1 MSAGADAPGAVRRD
15 IPTVA
20 LVGRPN
26 VGKSTLFNRL
36 TRTRDALV
44 ADYPGLT
51 RDRQYGTGRVG
62 GWPYVL
68 VDTGGLSGEPET
80 LDAAMAS
87 QTQAAVDEADL
98 VIFLVDARDGLVEA
112 DREIAER
119 LRRVGAPV
127 LLAVN
132 KADGVGDERAA
143 LEFHELGFDPVV
155 AVSAAH
161 NRGVRALV
169 DLAAD
174 ALEVPAEAREA
185 GSGEDASRRMRKN
198 PRKGWP
204 GKRDGGVAGVRGA
217 GGTGSDGAA
226 HRAGPGDGGVEGGAA
241 PDPGTRGAGDA
252 DELADGPADESA
264 DGGDPIGRAGADPAH
279 DADAPPD
286 PMRREDGP
294 PTIGFVGRPNVGKST
309 LVNRLLGEERVIAYD
324 RPGTTRDT
332 VAIPFERGGRE
343 YTLVDTAGVRR
354 RGKIAGEKI
363 EVFTVIKTLQ
373 AIERANVCVLLLDA
387 ADGLTEQDL
396 SLLSFVIDKGRAL
409 VVAVNKWDSV
419 SSEDRDA
426 LRETLERRVEFLS
439 FTRIHFISAL
449 RGSGVDDLFRSIDR
463 AHRSAFVRMAT
474 PRLTRLLELAVEQ
487 HPPPMHAGRRIKLLY
502 AHQGGVNPPIVIVH
516 GRQADK
522 LPGSYVRYLTG
533 HFMKAMRLFGTP
545 LRLEFR
551 QGKNPFAG
559 KAAGRVGAKAGHRDP
574 GGGAGKGP
582 KGRSG
587 DKGAAGRVGAGVAP
601 RSGRGGGRGR

>member
-1 MSAGADAPGAVRRD
+1 MSPEGGAGRDRSPADPYRSD
-15 IPTVA
+15 IPTIA

-87 QTQAAVDEADL
+87 QTQAAVEGSDL
-98 VIFLVDARDGLVEA
+98 VVFLVDGRAGLVEI

-119 LRRVGAPV
+119 LRRTGTPV

-132 KADGVGDERAA
+132 KVDGVGDERAA
-143 LEFHELGFDPVV
+143 LEFHELGFAAVA

-161 NRGVRALV
+161 NRGVRLLV
-169 DLAAD
+169 DAAAD
-174 ALEVPAEAREA
+174 LLGVPPEARDAVAEPARRGRAARRRSRAAIDA
-185 GSGEDASRRMRKN
+185 G
-198 PRKGWP
+198 
-204 GKRDGGVAGVRGA
+204 GGLDGA
-217 GGTGSDGAA
+217 GDEAI
-226 HRAGPGDGGVEGGAA
+226 PGAA
-241 PDPGTRGAGDA
+241 PDGG
-252 DELADGPADESA
+252 A
-264 DGGDPIGRAGADPAH
+264 DGGEGALGDAGEEGGDGAV
-279 DADAPPD
+279 ADAQAAAPAPD
-286 PMRREDGP
+286 AAPATDDDSRGP
-294 PTIGFVGRPNVGKST
+294 PVIGFVGRPNVGKST

-332 VAIPFERGGRE
+332 VAIPFERGDRR

-354 RGKIAGEKI
+354 RGKVDERVEIFSI
-363 EVFTVIKTLQ
+363 IKTLQ

-387 ADGLTEQDL
+387 TDGLTEQDL

-409 VVAVNKWDSV
+409 VVAVNKWDAV
-419 SSEDRDA
+419 SAEARDSI
-426 LRETLERRVEFLS
+426 RETLERRVEFLS
-439 FTRIHFISAL
+439 FTRIHFVSAL

-463 AHRSAFVRMAT
+463 AHRSAFARLAT
-474 PRLTRLLELAVEQ
+474 PRLTRLLESAVEQ
-487 HPPPMHAGRRIKLLY
+487 HAPPMHAGRRIKLLY
-502 AHQGGVNPPIVIVH
+502 AHQGGVNPPIVVVH

-522 LPGSYVRYLTG
+522 LPGSYVRYLTS
-533 HFMKAMRLFGTP
+533 FYLKALKLFGTP

-551 QGKNPFAG
+551 QGANPFAG
-559 KAAGRVGAKAGHRDP
+559 RAGARGGAKAG
-574 GGGAGKGP
+574 GKGGRGGKGRGGTGGKDGSAGP
-582 KGRSG
+582 RDRSAAATDKRASRGRSG
-587 DKGAAGRVGAGVAP
+587 
-601 RSGRGGGRGR
+601 SGGGGRGR

>member
-1 MSAGADAPGAVRRD
+1 MSPEGGAGRDRSPADPHRSD
-15 IPTVA
+15 IPTIA

-87 QTQAAVDEADL
+87 QTQAAVEGSDL
-98 VIFLVDARDGLVEA
+98 VVFLVDGRAGLVET

-119 LRRVGAPV
+119 LRRTGTPV

-132 KADGVGDERAA
+132 KVDGVGDERAA
-143 LEFHELGFDPVV
+143 LEFHELGFAAVA

-161 NRGVRALV
+161 NRGVRLMV
-169 DLAAD
+169 DAAAD
-174 ALEVPAEAREA
+174 LLGVPAEARDAVPEPARRGRAARRRSRAAIDA
-185 GSGEDASRRMRKN
+185 G
-198 PRKGWP
+198 
-204 GKRDGGVAGVRGA
+204 GGLDGA
-217 GGTGSDGAA
+217 GDEAI
-226 HRAGPGDGGVEGGAA
+226 PGAA
-241 PDPGTRGAGDA
+241 PDEGANGGEGESAHGDA
-252 DELADGPADESA
+252 SEE
-264 DGGDPIGRAGADPAH
+264 GGDGSGADAEAAAPAP
-279 DADAPPD
+279 DAATAAPPATD
-286 PMRREDGP
+286 DDSRGP
-294 PTIGFVGRPNVGKST
+294 PVIGFVGRPNVGKST

-332 VAIPFERGGRE
+332 VSIPFERGGRQ

-354 RGKIAGEKI
+354 RGKVDEKVEI
-363 EVFTVIKTLQ
+363 FSIIKTLQ

-387 ADGLTEQDL
+387 NDGLTEQDL

-409 VVAVNKWDSV
+409 VVAVNKWDAV
-419 SSEDRDA
+419 SSDARDSI
-426 LRETLERRVEFLS
+426 RETLERRVEFLS
-439 FTRIHFISAL
+439 FTRIHFVSAL
-449 RGSGVDDLFRSIDR
+449 HGSGVDDLFGSIDR

-474 PRLTRLLELAVEQ
+474 PRLTRLLESAVEQ
-487 HPPPMHAGRRIKLLY
+487 HAPPMHAGRRIKLLY
-502 AHQGGVNPPIVIVH
+502 AHQGGVNPPIVVVH

-522 LPGSYVRYLTG
+522 LPGSYVRYLTNY
-533 HFMKAMRLFGTP
+533 FMKALKLFGTP

-551 QGKNPFAG
+551 QGANPFAGRAGARTGGKAKGGKRVGKAAG
-559 KAAGRVGAKAGHRDP
+559 KAAGKGRASTNARGPRADANAPAGGTPRRP
-574 GGGAGKGP
+574 GGG
-582 KGRSG
+582 R
-587 DKGAAGRVGAGVAP
+587 
-601 RSGRGGGRGR
+601 RGR

>member
-1 MSAGADAPGAVRRD
+1 MSGAGAAAGPGAPAGEDPAAAGVAVRQD
-15 IPTVA
+15 IPVVA

-87 QTQAAVDEADL
+87 QTQAAVEQSDL
-98 VIFLVDARDGLVEA
+98 VVFIVDGRDGLLTA

-119 LRRVGAPV
+119 LRRTGAPV

-132 KADGVGDERAA
+132 KVDGVGDERAA

-155 AVSAAH
+155 ALSAAH
-161 NRGVRALV
+161 NRGVRRLV
-169 DLAAD
+169 DAAAD
-174 ALEVPAEAREA
+174 RLGVPAEVRETA
-185 GSGEDASRRMRKN
+185 EDLSRRGR
-198 PRKGWP
+198 RSG
-204 GKRDGGVAGVRGA
+204 RRGA
-217 GGTGSDGAA
+217 AAKGGAGEGAS
-226 HRAGPGDGGVEGGAA
+226 GAA
-241 PDPGTRGAGDA
+241 PGGTDAVETDGGTEAAPDGTAVGAAGGAG
-252 DELADGPADESA
+252 PS
-264 DGGDPIGRAGADPAH
+264 GRVGASPE
-279 DADAPPD
+279 PD
-286 PMRREDGP
+286 RGP
-294 PTIGFVGRPNVGKST
+294 PVIGFVGRPNVGKST

-332 VAIPFERGGRE
+332 VSIPFERRGRA

-354 RGKIAGEKI
+354 RGKVDEKV
-363 EVFTVIKTLQ
+363 EVFSVVKTLQ
-373 AIERANVCVLLLDA
+373 AIERANVCVLLIDA
-387 ADGLTEQDL
+387 VDGLTEQDL

-409 VVAVNKWDSV
+409 VVAVNKWDAV
-419 SSEDRDA
+419 SAEAREA

-439 FTRIHFISAL
+439 FTRIHFVSAL
-449 RGSGVDDLFRSIDR
+449 KGSGVDDLFRSIDR
-463 AHRSAFVRMAT
+463 AHASAFARLAT
-474 PRLTRLLELAVEQ
+474 PRLTRLLEAAVEQ
-487 HPPPMHAGRRIKLLY
+487 HQPPVHAGRRIKLLY
-502 AHQGGVNPPIVIVH
+502 AHQGGVNPPIVVVH

-522 LPGSYVRYLTG
+522 LPGSYVRYLTN
-533 HFMKAMRLFGTP
+533 HFLKALKLFGTP

-551 QGKNPFAG
+551 QGANPFAG
-559 KAAGRVGAKAGHRDP
+559 RARAK
-574 GGGAGKGP
+574 
-582 KGRSG
+582 
-587 DKGAAGRVGAGVAP
+587 
-601 RSGRGGGRGR
+601 GRGGPERGGKAEERTGKGGDRTGKGGEGRKATRRRAEPVRRGR